1 MTVIIISLMVEQKTV
16 VIIKSI
22 QTHKRVVII
31 KIIKKQNLMEQ
42 TKELQLERFSFIGTF
57 YRISIKIFLEE
68 QIKIKCFKNIFKI
81 NH

>member
-1 MTVIIISLMVEQKTV
+1 MVEQKTV

-57 YRISIKIFLEE
+57 YRISIQDLFRGAD
-68 QIKIKCFKNIFKI
+68 KNKMF
-81 NH
+81 